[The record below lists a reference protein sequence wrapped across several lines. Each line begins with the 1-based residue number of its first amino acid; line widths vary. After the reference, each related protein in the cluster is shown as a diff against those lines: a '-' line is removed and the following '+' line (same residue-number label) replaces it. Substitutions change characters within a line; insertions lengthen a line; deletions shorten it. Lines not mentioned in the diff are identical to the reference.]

1 MENKSRKLHTAILAV
16 MSKVQY
22 LNKSQSVQNFKAVS
36 SEKVISAVREA
47 MIENLLTIRP
57 LIVDPSRSHE
67 FWDDNGK
74 RKNQFVTHT
83 LITFRIEHAET
94 GEFIDFMSDG
104 TGIDALDKAPGK
116 ALTYALK
123 SALLS
128 VFMIPTGHKQDVIA
142 EAEIEQSLPCPTDAQ
157 FESFKVRALGS
168 DEKEIDPTSFDDL
181 VVLIKKYFSITES
194 QVKEIKS
201 WYND

>member
-1 MENKSRKLHTAILAV
+1 MEITRKLHTAILAV

-22 LNKSQSVQNFKAVS
+22 LNKSESVQNFKAVS

-57 LIVDPSRSHE
+57 LIVEPSRTHE
-67 FWDDNGK
+67 FWEEANK

-83 LITFRIEHAET
+83 LVTFRIEHAET
-94 GEFIDFMSDG
+94 GEYIDFMSDG

-123 SALLS
+123 SALLN
-128 VFMIPTGHKQDVIA
+128 VFMIPTGHKQDVINGD
-142 EAEIEQSLPCPTDAQ
+142 EEEEVQKLPAPTKTQ
-157 FESFKVRALGS
+157 FEGFKLRALGS
-168 DEKEIDPTSFDDL
+168 DEKEIDPMSYNDL
-181 VVLIKKYFSITES
+181 MMMVNKYFSITEE
-194 QVKEIKS
+194 QIATIKS
-201 WYND
+201 WYK

>member
-1 MENKSRKLHTAILAV
+1 MENKSIKLHTAILAV

-94 GEFIDFMSDG
+94 GEYIDFMSDG

-116 ALTYALK
+116 AQTYALK
-123 SALLS
+123 SALLN

-142 EAEIEQSLPCPTDAQ
+142 DEEIQKPELKPNTKYWEKGLEALIAGKTTIEVIA
-157 FESFKVRALGS
+157 
-168 DEKEIDPTSFDDL
+168 EKYDILNIDLLKLADQARE
-181 VVLIKKYFSITES
+181 VV
-194 QVKEIKS
+194 
-201 WYND
+201 NA